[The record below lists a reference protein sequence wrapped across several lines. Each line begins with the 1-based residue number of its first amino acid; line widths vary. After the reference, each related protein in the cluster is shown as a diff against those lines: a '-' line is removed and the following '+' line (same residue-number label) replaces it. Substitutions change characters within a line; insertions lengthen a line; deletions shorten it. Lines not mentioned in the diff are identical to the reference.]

1 MDISE
6 RVKMLRDVA
15 VKYALKS
22 PIIRMDK
29 NLIKNMSEKKS
40 IALECQIMGINKID
54 SFSEQLKENW
64 INNCKL
70 GLQMMYDNE
79 VDSLAKTARFFG
91 ETYEMK
97 FFAKQIK
104 NENWKNKEALELIAK
119 NMTGSVE
126 DLIIK

>member
-1 MDISE
+1 
-6 RVKMLRDVA
+6 
-15 VKYALKS
+15 
-22 PIIRMDK
+22 
-29 NLIKNMSEKKS
+29 
-40 IALECQIMGINKID
+40 MGINKID
-54 SFSEQLKENW
+54 SFSEQVKENW

-79 VDSLAKTARFFG
+79 VDELAKTARFFG

-104 NENWKNKEALELIAK
+104 NENWKNKEALELIANK
-119 NMTGSVE
+119 MTGSVE